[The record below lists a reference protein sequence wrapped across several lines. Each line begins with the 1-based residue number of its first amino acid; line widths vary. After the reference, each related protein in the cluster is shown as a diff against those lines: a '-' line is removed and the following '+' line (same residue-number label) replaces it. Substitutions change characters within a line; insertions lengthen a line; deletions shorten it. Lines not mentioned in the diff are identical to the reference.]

1 MAGTPSKDET
11 ILRVT
16 GALLLMA
23 VIAVAGLALVD
34 SLDSVVDISDGAQR
48 AASYGVVLLA
58 FLVAGVKA
66 RRSGSR

>member
-1 MAGTPSKDET
+1 MALKPSEDET
-11 ILRVT
+11 TLRVT

-23 VIAVAGLALVD
+23 VMAVAGLALVD
-34 SLDSVVDISDGAQR
+34 SLDSVVDISGAQR

-58 FLVAGVKA
+58 FLVAGVRA